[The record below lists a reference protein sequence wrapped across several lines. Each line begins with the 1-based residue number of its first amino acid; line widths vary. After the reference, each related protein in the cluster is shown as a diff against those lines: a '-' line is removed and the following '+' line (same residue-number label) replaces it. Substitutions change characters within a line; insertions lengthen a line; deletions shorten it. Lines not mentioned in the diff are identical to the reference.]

1 MAASISRSIQQE
13 NEVDSNQV
21 SLKEAFL
28 TNERYRRASWISNL
42 LMVSVWLNGFQ
53 AILNWANQILDDIL
67 DEDAYITPREG
78 VYIIGF
84 SQFIAS
90 VISLWAVT
98 KLDRKTLL
106 LFGHLG
112 SAVLLFTLG
121 VCLTTNNKQYILWV
135 VSAYAFVFN
144 VSNATVINVYI
155 VEICTDIAL
164 GASLVTMQ
172 VVILLET
179 STALYLIQW
188 LKPSGFFFLY
198 SALSAGG
205 FLFVAFYIGETKG
218 LTDK

>member
-1 MAASISRSIQQE
+1 
-13 NEVDSNQV
+13 
-21 SLKEAFL
+21 
-28 TNERYRRASWISNL
+28 
-42 LMVSVWLNGFQ
+42 MVSVWLNGFQ

-135 VSAYAFVFN
+135 VSAYAFVFKR
-144 VSNATVINVYI
+144 
-155 VEICTDIAL
+155 IAQ
-164 GASLVTMQ
+164 GD
-172 VVILLET
+172 VVKFQHT
-179 STALYLIQW
+179 QS
-188 LKPSGFFFLY
+188 F
-198 SALSAGG
+198 LSAWCWLCRWHSRGSR
-205 FLFVAFYIGETKG
+205 KN
-218 LTDK
+218 